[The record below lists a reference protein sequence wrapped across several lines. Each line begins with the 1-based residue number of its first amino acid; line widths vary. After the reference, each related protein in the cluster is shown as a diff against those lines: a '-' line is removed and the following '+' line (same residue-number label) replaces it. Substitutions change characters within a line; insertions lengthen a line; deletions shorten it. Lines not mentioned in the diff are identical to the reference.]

1 MKRRLTLSV
10 VVFLGCTSGEA
21 ARVAGH
27 RVRLVAQR

>member
-21 ARVAGH
+21 PRVAAAPAI
-27 RVRLVAQR
+27 VFD